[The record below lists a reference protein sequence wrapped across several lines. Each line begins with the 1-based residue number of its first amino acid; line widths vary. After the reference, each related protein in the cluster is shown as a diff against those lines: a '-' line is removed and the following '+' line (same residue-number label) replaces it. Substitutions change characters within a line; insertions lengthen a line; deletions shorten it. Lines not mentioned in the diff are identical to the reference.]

1 MNTEL
6 INIII
11 TAAVTLV
18 SGGGVAAVAAVMY
31 RKQNKRLKE
40 SEATA
45 AELRNSLDK
54 IEIKDKE
61 REYHDNC
68 IDDLHDSID
77 KMQKHFVEQ
86 TEQNISKDAIIKE
99 KDGIIE
105 DKTQHIRRI
114 NDEHSEEI
122 ARINRE
128 HAAEVA
134 RLNEEKLDLQRQMT
148 EKVAY
153 IGRLKLFIQW
163 LTHWHCKRE
172 TGGKKGQCGRRLP
185 AQDVPTPFREY
196 PDKALVA
203 ELGGIASTESD
214 NDKEESESII
224 DADNE

>member
-1 MNTEL
+1 MDTEL
-6 INIII
+6 INILI

-40 SEATA
+40 AEATA
-45 AELRNSLDK
+45 SELRNSLDK
-54 IEIKDKE
+54 IQIKDKE

-77 KMQKHFVEQ
+77 KMQKHFAEQ

-99 KDGIIE
+99 KDVIIE

-122 ARINRE
+122 ARINKE

-134 RLNEEKLDLQRQMT
+134 RLNEEKLELQRQLT
-148 EKVAY
+148 GKVAY

-163 LTHWHCKRE
+163 LMHWHCKRE
-172 TGGKKGQCGRRLP
+172 TGAKKGQCGRRLP

-196 PDKALVA
+196 PDKELVA
-203 ELGGIASTESD
+203 ELGGVTVCETVNGQEEAAIDENE
-214 NDKEESESII
+214 ND
-224 DADNE
+224 

>member
-68 IDDLHDSID
+68 IDDLLDRID
-77 KMQKHFVEQ
+77 HMNKHLGELNASN
-86 TEQNISKDAIIKE
+86 TE
-99 KDGIIE
+99 KDNIIE
-105 DKTQHIRRI
+105 DKTQMIRRI
-114 NDEHSEEI
+114 NDEHS
-122 ARINRE
+122 
-128 HAAEVA
+128 AEVA
-134 RLNEEKLDLQRQMT
+134 KLNEEKFSLQRELT
-148 EKVAY
+148 GKVAY

-163 LTHWHCKRE
+163 LKHWHCKRE
-172 TGGKKGQCGRRLP
+172 TGKKKGQCVRREP
-185 AQDVPTPFREY
+185 EQDVPTPFSEY
-196 PDKALVA
+196 PDKELVA

-214 NDKEESESII
+214 NYNEDSE
-224 DADNE
+224 

>member
-40 SEATA
+40 AEATA
-45 AELRNSLDK
+45 SELRNSLDK
-54 IEIKDKE
+54 IQIKDKE

-77 KMQKHFVEQ
+77 RMNKHLVEL
-86 TEQNISKDAIIKE
+86 TASNTE
-99 KDGIIE
+99 KDKIIE
-105 DKTQHIRRI
+105 DKTQMIRRG
-114 NDEHSEEI
+114 NE
-122 ARINRE
+122 RE
-128 HAAEVA
+128 ME
-134 RLNEEKLDLQRQMT
+134 LQRQLT

-153 IGRLKLFIQW
+153 IGRLKLFVQW
-163 LTHWHCKRE
+163 LMHWHCKRE
-172 TGGKKGQCGRRLP
+172 TGAKKGQCGRRLP

-196 PDKALVA
+196 PDKELAA
-203 ELGGIASTESD
+203 ELGALKFGGNEPLEE
-214 NDKEESESII
+214 EESG
-224 DADNE
+224 DADN

>member
-6 INIII
+6 INIVI

-77 KMQKHFVEQ
+77 RMNKHLVEL
-86 TEQNISKDAIIKE
+86 TASNTE
-99 KDGIIE
+99 KDKIIE
-105 DKTQHIRRI
+105 DKTQMIRRG
-114 NDEHSEEI
+114 NE
-122 ARINRE
+122 RE
-128 HAAEVA
+128 ME
-134 RLNEEKLDLQRQMT
+134 LQRQLT
-148 EKVAY
+148 EKESY

-172 TGGKKGQCGRRLP
+172 TGAKKGQCGRRLP
-185 AQDVPTPFREY
+185 AQNVPTPFHDY
-196 PDKALVA
+196 PDNELVA
-203 ELGGIASTESD
+203 ELGGVTTDCDTEIIAEEEPRD
-214 NDKEESESII
+214 AND
-224 DADNE
+224 